1 MEASDKR
8 IFAALKSRSKS
19 LNLDNNGLQKIPDS
33 LGRLTFLTSF
43 SVKNNHLKTLN
54 NHLAKLTSV
63 SLPPTG

>member
-33 LGRLTFLTSF
+33 LGRLISLTSF
-43 SVKNNHLKTLN
+43 SVKNNHLKSLN
-54 NHLAKLTSV
+54 SNLSKLTAV
-63 SLPPTG
+63 SFFR